1 MRARLRRLPAIDYGS
16 TRRLTAIIYLAVFA
30 ATVIVAYWAL
40 FSQWQIYDDEGF
52 FEHGI
57 GLFIQGHLVYNQ
69 FYTDY
74 GPFPYELWGLV
85 FGLIGRTL
93 TTDSGR
99 LIQTAIWTLSSLGL
113 GLASHRLSRRLTVGV
128 SVQALSFGTLWV
140 MQNEPMHAGGL
151 IVLLLTLIVCAVV
164 FGLDHWPRASL
175 FAIGALVACI
185 TLSKLNLGGY
195 AFVALAFATVMAHPR
210 LRVVTWARWV
220 VSIAFVAVAP
230 VVMYRDLGDDWAQR
244 YAVLVAAGALALI
257 MVIRSIEPEPNEDTG
272 LASGRHFVGWLAAGL
287 ATATIVVVGV
297 VLVLGS
303 SLRTMIDDVV
313 VRASHQSSIATV
325 PVTLGPGVL
334 YWAVGAIA
342 VAVGLR
348 RSGAFKLAARI
359 PSLVTG
365 SARLTVGLAIWMS
378 IAGIAPFSIAPDTE
392 FALAMAL
399 AWVVVVPARGE
410 PAGSKYFARVLIASL
425 ALLEGLDAY
434 PLAGSQVG
442 FGAVLFLVCGAI
454 CVADGWTDIEA
465 WTRDRVSLD
474 SRKLAPATLL
484 GACAVALTIGFAY
497 SEIEQPG
504 EAYRAQYDANVAL
517 DFYGATHLRVPPA
530 EAAVLDQVVALL
542 KSHCDNLLS
551 LPGQFS
557 FNDWTGLPSP
567 GNLVSEEQDWG
578 LTSPYQAQALATA
591 RAMPRL
597 CILES
602 GPVIPAQVTGLIE
615 YIEHDFRPI
624 ANIGTYTVE
633 VRDG

>member
-1 MRARLRRLPAIDYGS
+1 M
-16 TRRLTAIIYLAVFA
+16 
-30 ATVIVAYWAL
+30 
-40 FSQWQIYDDEGF
+40 
-52 FEHGI
+52 
-57 GLFIQGHLVYNQ
+57 
-69 FYTDY
+69 
-74 GPFPYELWGLV
+74 
-85 FGLIGRTL
+85 
-93 TTDSGR
+93 
-99 LIQTAIWTLSSLGL
+99 
-113 GLASHRLSRRLTVGV
+113 
-128 SVQALSFGTLWV
+128 
-140 MQNEPMHAGGL
+140 
-151 IVLLLTLIVCAVV
+151 
-164 FGLDHWPRASL
+164 
-175 FAIGALVACI
+175 
-185 TLSKLNLGGY
+185 
-195 AFVALAFATVMAHPR
+195 
-210 LRVVTWARWV
+210 
-220 VSIAFVAVAP
+220 
-230 VVMYRDLGDDWAQR
+230 
-244 YAVLVAAGALALI
+244 
-257 MVIRSIEPEPNEDTG
+257 
-272 LASGRHFVGWLAAGL
+272 
-287 ATATIVVVGV
+287 
-297 VLVLGS
+297 
-303 SLRTMIDDVV
+303 
-313 VRASHQSSIATV
+313 
-325 PVTLGPGVL
+325 
-334 YWAVGAIA
+334 
-342 VAVGLR
+342 
-348 RSGAFKLAARI
+348 
-359 PSLVTG
+359 
-365 SARLTVGLAIWMS
+365 
-378 IAGIAPFSIAPDTE
+378 
-392 FALAMAL
+392 
-399 AWVVVVPARGE
+399 PARGE